1 MTIYLK
7 KYFSKTTQ
15 LSCHHC
21 DNLHEMKNSHTD
33 ILIEL
38 RKLSSKLEEVSQKQD
53 QLKEEMSMIFS
64 DIACFEHFILK
75 MMDGFL
81 QKKQSLEKYDH

>member
-1 MTIYLK
+1 MR
-7 KYFSKTTQ
+7 
-15 LSCHHC
+15 H
-21 DNLHEMKNSHTD
+21 DNTD
-33 ILIEL
+33 ILNEL
-38 RKLSSKLEEVSQKQD
+38 KKLSSKLEEVSKKQD
-53 QLKEEMSMIFS
+53 QLKEEMTMIFS